1 MSKGAAH
8 GLVPVGLG
16 ARDTLRLEMKYS
28 LYGNDIDETT
38 HPLEAGLGWVTK
50 LDKSDGFIG
59 CDALRT
65 LKAAGLKRRLVAIQL
80 TERGIARHGYSVLAA
95 DGKEVIGEV
104 TSGTKSP
111 STGNAIAMAYVALP
125 FNKIGTNLTVDIRGR
140 KVAASVVKPP
150 FYRSEEN

>member
-1 MSKGAAH
+1 MTPC
-8 GLVPVGLG
+8 VC
-16 ARDTLRLEMKYS
+16 RLE
-28 LYGNDIDETT
+28 
-38 HPLEAGLGWVTK
+38 
-50 LDKSDGFIG
+50 
-59 CDALRT
+59 AL
-65 LKAAGLKRRLVAIQL
+65 KEAGLKRRLVALQL
-80 TERGIARHGYSVLAA
+80 TERGIARHGYSVHTAH
-95 DGKEVIGEV
+95 GTETIGEV